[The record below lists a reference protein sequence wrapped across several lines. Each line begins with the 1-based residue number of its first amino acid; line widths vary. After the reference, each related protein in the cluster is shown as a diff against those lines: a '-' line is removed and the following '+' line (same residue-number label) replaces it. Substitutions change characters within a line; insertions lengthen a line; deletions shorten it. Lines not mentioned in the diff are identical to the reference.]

1 MQCAIFELF
10 FQPNVFSAQPV
21 EEVYPYDP
29 PVYHYNYSV
38 DDDYTGAKIYADEA
52 RDEHATHGMYEVRNM
67 YYGFWIWHDLGQY
80 SMLD

>member
-1 MQCAIFELF
+1 MFAIYFNVQFFSF
-10 FQPNVFSAQPV
+10 FQPSVFSAQPV

-67 YYGFWIWHDLGQY
+67 FYGFWIWHDLG
-80 SMLD
+80 

>member
-1 MQCAIFELF
+1 M
-10 FQPNVFSAQPV
+10 

-67 YYGFWIWHDLGQY
+67 CNNTMDFGFDMI
-80 SMLD
+80 